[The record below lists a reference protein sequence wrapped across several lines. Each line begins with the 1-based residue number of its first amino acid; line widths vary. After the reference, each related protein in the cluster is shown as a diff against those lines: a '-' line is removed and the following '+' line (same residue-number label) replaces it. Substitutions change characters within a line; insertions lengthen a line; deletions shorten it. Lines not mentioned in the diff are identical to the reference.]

1 MLCWTGDTITKLELN
16 YVFVFGSNPEGRH
29 GAGAAKAALQF
40 GAKYGIGRG
49 LQGQTYALVTKNLK
63 EGFVEKLADGTT
75 KTYHKAGYRSISK
88 ENLIENIKEFYDCAE
103 QNKHLKFFVV
113 YKADS
118 KNLNGYSSKEMF
130 EMLTSYKIPDN
141 VYLHSSFRV
150 FEEEIK

>member
-1 MLCWTGDTITKLELN
+1 MKYWTGEQITKLEPN

-29 GAGAAKAALQF
+29 GAGAARTALQF

-63 EGFVEKLADGTT
+63 AGFVEKLADGTT
-75 KTYHKAGYRSISK
+75 KTYPKAGYRSISK
-88 ENLIENIKEFYDCAE
+88 EDLIANIKEFYDCAE

-118 KNLNGYSSKEMF
+118 KNLNGYSSKELY
-130 EMLTSYKIPDN
+130 EMLTEYKIPDN
-141 VYLHSSFRV
+141 VYIHSSFRI
-150 FEEEIK
+150 FEEM